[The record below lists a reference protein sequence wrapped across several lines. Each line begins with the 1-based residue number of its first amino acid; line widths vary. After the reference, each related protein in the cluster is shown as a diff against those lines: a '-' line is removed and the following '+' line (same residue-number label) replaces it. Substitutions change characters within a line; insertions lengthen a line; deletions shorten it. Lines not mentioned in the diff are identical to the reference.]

1 MTENSFILGSRLRIF
16 NTILAMNPE
25 NITSVILGSC
35 LLQKFL
41 LKSCKS
47 KNILTLSV
55 HLGDC
60 RQNVSNN
67 IVTLIKNHSRNVP
80 TEAESREPYCQY
92 FNGLGKL
99 RWHDEIMK
107 INFINKV

>member
-47 KNILTLSV
+47 KKHIDTFGAFRRL
-55 HLGDC
+55 
-60 RQNVSNN
+60 
-67 IVTLIKNHSRNVP
+67 
-80 TEAESREPYCQY
+80 
-92 FNGLGKL
+92 
-99 RWHDEIMK
+99 
-107 INFINKV
+107 